1 MVGFMYN
8 FTSSIYVS
16 IFHGFLSIFI
26 PFFKSTSKFL
36 YRISNVNHVIEKRD
50 FKFKKYTVFTIP
62 ILVTVVFYCL
72 YSIANPVFGNL
83 ITFPQ
88 LKISL
93 GLVTFLFTGWVGLT
107 GFINPFG
114 DEKIANWDNSNQNI
128 LTRIKTKIRR
138 NFEITALKLEN
149 KKGVIML
156 FMLNALILIFNILD
170 FSFILTGKKLPDGIS
185 YSKYVHE
192 GVNTL
197 IFSILLAISIIVY
210 FFRANQNFY
219 KNNLWL
225 IRLTYLW
232 IFQNALLLASIVYKN
247 QLYIS
252 ELGLTYKRIGVY
264 VYLLLTLAGLILT
277 FWKVRKLKTI
287 WYILRKNTL
296 TAYIM
301 LIISCLLNW
310 DSYIAHYNINKA
322 KVLDVIYLLNLSDKT
337 LPDLKDLLAN
347 KKVDLSGRILDLSSE
362 IHYGGYS
369 NYNRKYDYCTKAEFI
384 QYQIDIFKNKQKN
397 IEWQSYNYSD
407 VKILKAIQ

>member
-1 MVGFMYN
+1 
-8 FTSSIYVS
+8 
-16 IFHGFLSIFI
+16 
-26 PFFKSTSKFL
+26 
-36 YRISNVNHVIEKRD
+36 
-50 FKFKKYTVFTIP
+50 
-62 ILVTVVFYCL
+62 
-72 YSIANPVFGNL
+72 
-83 ITFPQ
+83 
-88 LKISL
+88 
-93 GLVTFLFTGWVGLT
+93 
-107 GFINPFG
+107 
-114 DEKIANWDNSNQNI
+114 
-128 LTRIKTKIRR
+128 
-138 NFEITALKLEN
+138 
-149 KKGVIML
+149 
-156 FMLNALILIFNILD
+156 
-170 FSFILTGKKLPDGIS
+170 
-185 YSKYVHE
+185 
-192 GVNTL
+192 L